1 MKPPQVTT
9 RDPRELVARGYQC
22 LQSGRLDEA
31 EQFGRRALAAAPD
44 RPEVLTMLA
53 IVLQARGRSPEA
65 VPLLEQLVKLQP
77 GLAPHWSN
85 LGTVLRAA
93 GKLDD
98 ALKAYEQAAALG
110 ARGVDFLY
118 NVGLLHID
126 LGEYATAHLVLQDA
140 HRQSPRDAEICFRY
154 AAVCGELADT
164 RSAIEALAAWP
175 AFTGLTTELAAKIG
189 GLLVVLGAAD
199 RAEAAIARALADPN
213 PPLSASLE
221 LVLTLER
228 ANRVDEAEALLR
240 RIPPQV
246 ASIPEL
252 DVLLLLAQARL
263 AQRRGEHEAAVALFR
278 RLIDEKSDEPRRHL
292 HLYPLFKSLD
302 QLGRHDEAFE
312 AALQAHASQTLW
324 TGQVAPT
331 VGAGES
337 ALLRATQAGCDAADV
352 ARWDH
357 AGAPSFLESPV
368 FIVAFPRSGTTLLE
382 QVLDAHP
389 RLQSMDEQPYLQNAI
404 EKLGVDGA
412 HYPDRM
418 ASLSPGQIAAARD
431 YYWSLVR
438 QHVEL
443 APGQQLLD
451 KNPLN
456 ILRLP
461 AIVRLFP
468 NARILLAVRH
478 PCDVVLSCFTQ
489 HFRNEFAWDCRD
501 LHTLA
506 HTYRRTMDFW
516 HQQAALLLPTQ
527 REVRYE
533 RLVTD
538 FETEVRALAEFLE
551 LPWVDAML
559 EPGAHAQR
567 KGYIGTPSYAQ
578 VVQPVHQ
585 RAVDRWRAYARQLAP
600 AVPELHPYLERWDYE
615 APVQPQGD
623 PR

>member
-1 MKPPQVTT
+1 MKPPQVP
-9 RDPRELVARGYQC
+9 RDARELVARGYQC
-22 LQSGRLDEA
+22 LQAGRLEEA
-31 EQFGRRALAAAPD
+31 EQCGRHAFAEAPD

-53 IVLQARGRSPEA
+53 IVLQARRRSPEA
-65 VPLLEQLVKLQP
+65 VPLLERLVKLQP

-118 NVGLLHID
+118 NVGLLQID
-126 LGEYATAHLVLQDA
+126 RGDYATARIVLQDA
-140 HRQSPRDAEICFRY
+140 HRQSPRDAEICFQY
-154 AAVCGELADT
+154 ASVCGELADT
-164 RSAIEALAAWP
+164 RTALEALAAWP
-175 AFTGLTTELAAKIG
+175 TFTGLTTQMAAKIG
-189 GLLVVLGAAD
+189 GLLIVLGAAD
-199 RAEAAIARALADPN
+199 QAAIAIGRALADPN
-213 PPLSASLE
+213 PPLVASLD

-228 ANRVDEAEALLR
+228 ANRVDEAEALLA

-246 ASIPEL
+246 AAMPGL
-252 DVLLLLAQARL
+252 DTLLLLAQARL
-263 AQRRGEHEAAVALFR
+263 AQRRGEHESAVALFR
-278 RLIDEKSDEPRRHL
+278 RLIDEQSDESRSHL

-331 VGAGES
+331 VVAGES
-337 ALLRATQAGCDAADV
+337 ALLRATHAGCDAADV
-352 ARWDH
+352 ARWNH
-357 AGAPSFLESPV
+357 AGAPSFMQSPI

-389 RLQSMDEQPYLQNAI
+389 RLRSMDERPYLQNAI
-404 EKLGVDGA
+404 EKLNVDGA
-412 HYPDRM
+412 HYPERM
-418 ASLSPGQIAAARD
+418 ASLTPAQLAVARD
-431 YYWSLVR
+431 HYWSLVG
-438 QHVEL
+438 QHVQL
-443 APGQQLLD
+443 APGEQLVD

-461 AIVRLFP
+461 AIARLFP

-478 PCDVVLSCFTQ
+478 PCDVVLSCFSQ

-501 LHTLA
+501 LPTLA

-516 HQQAALLLPTQ
+516 HQQAALLQPTQ

-538 FETEVRALAEFLE
+538 FETELRALAEFLE
-551 LPWVDAML
+551 LPWVGTML

-567 KGYIGTPSYAQ
+567 RGYIGTPSYAQ

-585 RAVDRWRAYARQLAP
+585 RAVDRWRAYASQLAP
-600 AVPELHPYLERWDYE
+600 AVPELRPYLERWVYE
-615 APVQPQGD
+615 APVQPGGD

>member
-1 MKPPQVTT
+1 MKPPQVTP

-44 RPEVLTMLA
+44 RSEVLTMLA

-65 VPLLEQLVKLQP
+65 VPLLERLVKLQP

-93 GKLDD
+93 GRLDD
-98 ALKAYEQAAALG
+98 ALAAYEQAAALG

-118 NVGLLHID
+118 NVGLLQMD
-126 LGEYATAHLVLQDA
+126 RRDYETARIVLQDA
-140 HRQSPRDAEICFRY
+140 HRQSPRDAEIAFQY
-154 AAVCGELADT
+154 AAVCNELADT
-164 RSAIEALAAWP
+164 RSAMDALAAWP
-175 AFTGLTTELAAKIG
+175 TFTGLTTELAAKIG
-189 GLLVVLGAAD
+189 SLLVFLGAAD

-213 PPLSASLE
+213 PPLNASLE

-228 ANRVDEAEALLR
+228 ANRIDEAEALLA
-240 RIPPQV
+240 RIPPQA

-263 AQRRGEHEAAVALFR
+263 AQRRGEHAAATALFR
-278 RLIDEKSDEPRRHL
+278 RLADEKSDAARRHV

-312 AALQAHASQTLW
+312 AALQAHASQSLW
-324 TGQVAPT
+324 TGQVAPA
-331 VGAGES
+331 VIAGES

-352 ARWDH
+352 ALWNH
-357 AGAPSFLESPV
+357 AGAPSFLESPI

-389 RLQSMDEQPYLQNAI
+389 RLRSMDERPYLQHAI
-404 EKLGVDGA
+404 DKLGVDGA
-412 HYPDRM
+412 HYPERM
-418 ASLSPGQIAAARD
+418 ADLTPGQLAAARD
-431 YYWSLVR
+431 HYWSLVG
-438 QHVEL
+438 QQVQL
-443 APGQQLLD
+443 APGQQLID

-461 AIVRLFP
+461 AIARLFP
-468 NARILLAVRH
+468 SARILLAVRH

-501 LHTLA
+501 LPTLA
-506 HTYRRTMDFW
+506 HTYRQSIDFW
-516 HQQAALLLPTQ
+516 YQQAALLQPVQ

-533 RLVTD
+533 RLVGD
-538 FETEVRALAEFLE
+538 FEAEVRALAAFLD

-559 EPGAHAQR
+559 EPGVHAQR
-567 KGYIGTPSYAQ
+567 KGFIGTPSYAQ
-578 VVQPVHQ
+578 VVQPVHG

-600 AVPELHPYLERWDYE
+600 AVPELRPCLDRWGYE
-615 APVQPQGD
+615 APVQP
-623 PR
+623 

>member
-1 MKPPQVTT
+1 MKQPQVTT

-22 LQSGRLDEA
+22 LQAGRLDEA
-31 EQFGRRALAAAPD
+31 EQYGRRALAAAPD

-53 IVLQARGRSPEA
+53 IVLQARRRSPEA
-65 VPLLEQLVKLQP
+65 VPLLERLVRLQP

-93 GKLDD
+93 GRLDD
-98 ALKAYEQAAALG
+98 SLAAYERAAALG

-118 NVGLLHID
+118 NVGLLQID
-126 LGEYATAHLVLQDA
+126 RRDYETAHLVLQDA
-140 HRQSPRDAEICFRY
+140 NRQSPRDAEIAFQY
-154 AAVCGELADT
+154 ASVCNELGDT
-164 RSAIEALAAWP
+164 RSGIDVLAAWP

-189 GLLVVLGAAD
+189 GLLVFLGAAD

-221 LVLTLER
+221 LVLSLER
-228 ANRVDEAEALLR
+228 ANRVDEAEALLA
-240 RIPPQV
+240 RIPPQ
-246 ASIPEL
+246 AAAIPGL

-263 AQRRGEHEAAVALFR
+263 AQRRGEHEVAIALFR
-278 RLIDEKSDEPRRHL
+278 RLVAEKSDAARCHL

-302 QLGRHDEAFE
+302 QLGRHGEAFE
-312 AALQAHASQTLW
+312 AVLQAHASQSLW
-324 TGQVAPT
+324 TEQVAAA
-331 VGAGES
+331 VVVGES
-337 ALLRATQAGCDAADV
+337 ALQRAIQAGCDTADV
-352 ARWDH
+352 AQWDH
-357 AGAPSFLESPV
+357 SGAPSFLQSPI

-389 RLQSMDEQPYLQNAI
+389 RLRSMDEQPYLQNAI
-404 EKLGVDGA
+404 DKLNVDGA
-412 HYPDRM
+412 HYPGHM
-418 ASLSPGQIAAARD
+418 ASLTPAQLAAARD
-431 YYWSLVR
+431 YYWSLVG
-438 QHVEL
+438 QQVQL
-443 APGQQLLD
+443 APGEQLID

-461 AIVRLFP
+461 AIARLFP

-501 LHTLA
+501 LPTLA
-506 HTYRRTMDFW
+506 RTYRQSIDFW
-516 HQQAALLLPTQ
+516 YQQAALLRPVL

-533 RLVTD
+533 RLVAD
-538 FETEVRALAEFLE
+538 FEAEVRALAEFLD

-567 KGYIGTPSYAQ
+567 KGFIGTPSYAQ
-578 VVQPVHQ
+578 VVQPVHG
-585 RAVDRWRAYARQLAP
+585 RAVDRWRAYGRQLAP
-600 AVPELHPYLERWDYE
+600 AVPELRTCLDRWGYE
-615 APVQPQGD
+615 APAQP
-623 PR
+623 

>member
-44 RPEVLTMLA
+44 RSEVLTMLA

-65 VPLLEQLVKLQP
+65 VPLLERLVKLQP

-93 GKLDD
+93 GRLDD
-98 ALKAYEQAAALG
+98 ALAAYEQAAALG

-118 NVGLLHID
+118 NVGLLQMD
-126 LGEYATAHLVLQDA
+126 RRDYETARIVLQDA
-140 HRQSPRDAEICFRY
+140 HRQSPRDAEIAFQY
-154 AAVCGELADT
+154 AAVCNELADT
-164 RSAIEALAAWP
+164 RSAMDALAAWP
-175 AFTGLTTELAAKIG
+175 TFTGLTTELAAKIG
-189 GLLVVLGAAD
+189 SLLVFLGAAD

-213 PPLSASLE
+213 PPLNASLE

-228 ANRVDEAEALLR
+228 ANRIDEAEALLA
-240 RIPPQV
+240 RIPPQA

-263 AQRRGEHEAAVALFR
+263 AQRRGEHEAATALFR
-278 RLIDEKSDEPRRHL
+278 RLADEKSDAARRHV

-312 AALQAHASQTLW
+312 AALQAHASQSLW
-324 TGQVAPT
+324 TGQVAPA
-331 VGAGES
+331 VIAGES

-352 ARWDH
+352 AQWDH
-357 AGAPSFLESPV
+357 AGAPSFLESPI

-389 RLQSMDEQPYLQNAI
+389 RLRSMDERPYLQHAI
-404 EKLGVDGA
+404 DKLGVDGA
-412 HYPDRM
+412 HYPERM
-418 ASLSPGQIAAARD
+418 AGLTPGQLAAARD
-431 YYWSLVR
+431 YYWSLVG
-438 QHVEL
+438 QQVQL
-443 APGQQLLD
+443 APGEQLID

-461 AIVRLFP
+461 AIARLFP

-501 LHTLA
+501 LPTLA
-506 HTYRRTMDFW
+506 HTYRQSIDFW
-516 HQQAALLLPTQ
+516 YQQAALLQPIQ

-538 FETEVRALAEFLE
+538 FEAEVRALAEFLE
-551 LPWVDAML
+551 LPWEDTLL

-567 KGYIGTPSYAQ
+567 KGFIGTPSYAQ
-578 VVQPVHQ
+578 VVQPVHR
-585 RAVDRWRAYARQLAP
+585 RAVDRWRAYAAHLAP
-600 AVPELHPYLERWDYE
+600 ALPELRTCLERWGYQ
-615 APVQPQGD
+615 APVQP
-623 PR
+623 